1 MGEHGRAGRTG
12 RMDGWT
18 DGHTDRRTDRP
29 RASPR
34 RGPAAGR
41 QPSSPSEPAGSG
53 RPPQRGS
60 SLPVLL
66 CYYYFIYFFLS
77 NLLRSQRGLA
87 RPGQLPLPS
96 PGCRAMWPGRRRREP
111 IGHLRYRFETIGAE
125 FLTPLLPAAASPR
138 LQARPKAAG
147 DAPARP
153 RKGPGPPRRSPAQ
166 PGGRDL
172 APPRESCRNSSLFMN
187 FTYESYFA

>member
-1 MGEHGRAGRTG
+1 MGERGRAGRTG

-29 RASPR
+29 GASPK
-34 RGPAAGR
+34 RGLAAGR
-41 QPSSPSEPAGSG
+41 QPSSPLRAGGEQPASTARQLPS
-53 RPPQRGS
+53 RPP
-60 SLPVLL
+60 LL
-66 CYYYFIYFFLS
+66 LLLLFYFFFLS

-125 FLTPLLPAAASPR
+125 FLTPLLLAAASPR

-153 RKGPGPPRRSPAQ
+153 GRAQGPRA
-166 PGGRDL
+166 
-172 APPRESCRNSSLFMN
+172 APPHNQGAGTWHRLANPAGTPLCL
-187 FTYESYFA
+187 